1 MRTSTAFRRWLCALV
16 AAALPCSA
24 RGIGAQVSN
33 EIWPETDVSWR
44 PAKHQ
49 RTYFE
54 FLWQSEREED
64 KREAKV
70 GLYQDYLFLPHGFLR
85 AGYRYVF
92 STRNGNHKES
102 RIVTEG
108 TLNGLAK
115 GATFGFRTL
124 GEFRWING
132 VYSYRIRERL
142 RVENEARRVKPFVS
156 IEAFYDSRFRTVARL
171 EGRLGAQ
178 LKIRGPVSLE
188 PYYVRQE
195 NSRTKPS
202 DINALGLKLAFAF

>member
-1 MRTSTAFRRWLCALV
+1 MRTSTALRRWLCALV
-16 AAALPCSA
+16 AAALPWSA
-24 RGIGAQVSN
+24 RGAGAQVSN
-33 EIWPETDVSWR
+33 EIWPEMDASWR

-92 STRNGNHKES
+92 STHNGSHKES

-108 TLNGLAK
+108 TVNGLTK
-115 GATFGFRTL
+115 GATFGARTRS
-124 GEFRWING
+124 EFRWVNG

-142 RVENEARRVKPFVS
+142 RVEQETHGVKPFVS
-156 IEAFYDSRFRTVARL
+156 AEAFYDSRFHTIARL
-171 EGRLGAQ
+171 EGRLGAE
-178 LKIRGPVSLE
+178 LRIHGPVSFE

-195 NSRTKPS
+195 NSRTRPS
-202 DINALGLKLAFAF
+202 DINALGLKLALAF